1 MISESPCVN
10 SNPCQNGGK
19 CYVSKWADQ
28 YYFCSCEGGWYGKN
42 CTQGIFIHV
51 HFTAVITEHV
61 YLENIR
67 HYEMMHV
74 SLVMLRYW
82 KIFHVNF

>member
-10 SNPCQNGGK
+10 SSPCQNGGK

-42 CTQGIFIHV
+42 CTQGIYTLSFYCCNNRARLLRKY
-51 HFTAVITEHV
+51 TA
-61 YLENIR
+61 
-67 HYEMMHV
+67 YEMMHV